1 MGDFRQLKA
10 WQEAK
15 RLATLSRD
23 LVRFLPP
30 DEAFALGAQWRR
42 AAYSVAL
49 DIAEGAAQSSTR
61 QFRRYLQIAKGSLD
75 ELEGVLELAEGYLS
89 PAKLKEVRLART
101 HCARLVTALAR
112 SLSNASPHNA
122 SPDNAPSGNAPSDNA
137 SPPLIGR
144 SPPTAVEAPPPAPAR
159 SEPPPT

>member
-42 AAYSVAL
+42 VAYSVAL
-49 DIAEGAAQSSTR
+49 NIAEGAAQSSTR

-89 PAKLKEVRLART
+89 PAKLTPAASPVTHHRT
-101 HCARLVTALAR
+101 TGNASPGNVSPH
-112 SLSNASPHNA
+112 NASPHNA
-122 SPDNAPSGNAPSDNA
+122 LSDNAVPDNA
-137 SPPLIGR
+137 
-144 SPPTAVEAPPPAPAR
+144 
-159 SEPPPT
+159 

>member
-49 DIAEGAAQSSTR
+49 NIAEGAAQSSTR

-89 PAKLKEVRLART
+89 PAKLKDVRLART

-122 SPDNAPSGNAPSDNA
+122 SPDNAHPATPHPTTPHPTTPHPA
-137 SPPLIGR
+137 TPHPTTRHPR
-144 SPPTAVEAPPPAPAR
+144 SSAGPR
-159 SEPPPT
+159 RR

>member
-1 MGDFRQLKA
+1 MAQIGRMGDFRQLKA

-42 AAYSVAL
+42 VAYSVAL
-49 DIAEGAAQSSTR
+49 NIAEGAAQSSTR
-61 QFRRYLQIAKGSLD
+61 QFRRYLQIAKGWLD
-75 ELEGVLELAEGYLS
+75 ELEGDLELAEGYLS

-101 HCARLVTALAR
+101 HCARLLTALAR
-112 SLSNASPHNA
+112 SLSGNA
-122 SPDNAPSGNAPSDNA
+122 SPDNRQRLTRQRLTPQRLTPQRLT
-137 SPPLIGR
+137 PQRLTP
-144 SPPTAVEAPPPAPAR
+144 
-159 SEPPPT
+159 

>member
-1 MGDFRQLKA
+1 MGDFRRLKA

-23 LVRFLPP
+23 LVRLLPP
-30 DEAFALGAQWRR
+30 DEGFALGAQWRR

-49 DIAEGAAQSSTR
+49 NIAEGAAQSSTR
-61 QFRRYLQIAKGSLD
+61 QFRRYLGIAKGSLD

-101 HCARLVTALAR
+101 HCARLVTGLAR

-122 SPDNAPSGNAPSDNA
+122 SPDHASPHNAPSDNA
-137 SPPLIGR
+137 
-144 SPPTAVEAPPPAPAR
+144 
-159 SEPPPT
+159 

>member
-42 AAYSVAL
+42 AAY
-49 DIAEGAAQSSTR
+49 
-61 QFRRYLQIAKGSLD
+61 
-75 ELEGVLELAEGYLS
+75 
-89 PAKLKEVRLART
+89 KEVRLART

-112 SLSNASPHNA
+112 SLSGNA
-122 SPDNAPSGNAPSDNA
+122 SPDNRQRLRPRLTPS
-137 SPPLIGR
+137 
-144 SPPTAVEAPPPAPAR
+144 APAGGRRQPKFR
-159 SEPPPT
+159 SAWPHDRPTG

>member
-1 MGDFRQLKA
+1 M
-10 WQEAK
+10 
-15 RLATLSRD
+15 ATLSRD

-49 DIAEGAAQSSTR
+49 NIAEGAAQSSTR
-61 QFRRYLQIAKGSLD
+61 QFRRYLQIARGSLD
-75 ELEGVLELAEGYLS
+75 ELEGVLELAEGYLP

-112 SLSNASPHNA
+112 SLSGNA
-122 SPDNAPSGNAPSDNA
+122 SPDNRQRLRPRLTPS
-137 SPPLIGR
+137 
-144 SPPTAVEAPPPAPAR
+144 APAGGR
-159 SEPPPT
+159 RQPQLHRPRPHGLSPRRLERRVHPRQVALQRL